1 MVQEPQLRIRI
12 LLSLEVLLWQ
22 LAKMRKKRK
31 RRRTR
36 KEATRLKVLLL
47 LREKKEA
54 IVPIPQSLDGV
65 GRAAA
70 PAACVGLACKHGRRQ
85 KVTLLRG
92 LQIRS
97 PMSGRFILKMHPRH
111 KHHHPLLHRC
121 LLPVVLGVWLASLPL
136 SPILL

>member
-1 MVQEPQLRIRI
+1 
-12 LLSLEVLLWQ
+12 
-22 LAKMRKKRK
+22 MRKRK
-31 RRRTR
+31 KRRTR
-36 KEATRLKVLLL
+36 KEAIHLKVLLL
-47 LREKKEA
+47 LREKKEV
-54 IVPIPQSLDGV
+54 IVLIPQSLDGV

-70 PAACVGLACKHGRRQ
+70 PATCVALACKHGRRQ

-111 KHHHPLLHRC
+111 KHPPTILHRC